1 MCSLRRREI
10 VSTKTTRD
18 TTTTDPIAFTT
29 SDERI
34 TELLDTLH
42 EIADL
47 GALGALAGWDQET
60 AMPPGAAEVRGDQLA
75 TLEGILHER
84 VVSQRLGALISEL
97 TEAMA
102 PSVDAAA
109 TGAVAEATA
118 WTDADRGLVR
128 HARRDY
134 ERAAKLPKGLVQEIA
149 KTQAL
154 SFAAWRDA
162 RTNDDFAAFAPLLS
176 RMVTLQ

>member
-1 MCSLRRREI
+1 

-34 TELLDTLH
+34 AELLDTLH

-60 AMPPGAAEVRGDQLA
+60 AMPPGAAEVRGGQLA

-84 VVSQRLGALISEL
+84 VVSQRLGALIGEL

-102 PSVDAAA
+102 PSADAAA
-109 TGAVAEATA
+109 NGAAEEATA
-118 WTDADRGLVR
+118 SQ
-128 HARRDY
+128 Y
-134 ERAAKLPKGLVQEIA
+134 
-149 KTQAL
+149 
-154 SFAAWRDA
+154 S
-162 RTNDDFAAFAPLLS
+162 
-176 RMVTLQ
+176 

>member
-1 MCSLRRREI
+1 MCLPRPPTRRR
-10 VSTKTTRD
+10 
-18 TTTTDPIAFTT
+18 TDPITFTT

-34 TELLDTLH
+34 VELLDTLH

-60 AMPPGAAEVRGDQLA
+60 AMPPGAAEVRGGQLA

-84 VVSQRLGALISEL
+84 VVAQRLGALIGELSEAMEPS
-97 TEAMA
+97 TEAA
-102 PSVDAAA
+102 ASGGVD
-109 TGAVAEATA
+109 EPTA

-134 ERAAKLPKGLVQEIA
+134 ERATKLPR
-149 KTQAL
+149 
-154 SFAAWRDA
+154 AWCR
-162 RTNDDFAAFAPLLS
+162 RSPE
-176 RMVTLQ
+176 RRR